1 MTYLKVILA
10 VATALTLSACATTE
24 TVSRSVSHD
33 YSVARTTPVDFQV
46 EDINV
51 TVPSRLRVSEANLFY
66 PIADIVWRGDVMG
79 NRHEQ
84 VAAIFE
90 EGMARGAKSVRGHD
104 KVVVDVQVLRFHS
117 LTERARYT
125 VGGVHSIKF
134 VMTVRDA
141 HTGDAIMETK
151 VVRAD
156 LDGFGGSRAIA
167 ADHNGMTQ
175 KVRITAHLAQVLQRE
190 MALLSAE
197 LNAPREEQ
205 LSSNTK
211 IIEGNDA
218 S

>member
-1 MTYLKVILA
+1 MTYFKVILA

-24 TVSRSVSHD
+24 QVSRSVSHD
-33 YSVARTTPVDFQV
+33 YSMARTSPVDFQV
-46 EDINV
+46 QDVNV
-51 TVPSRLRVSEANLFY
+51 VVPTRLSVSEANLFY

-84 VAAIFE
+84 VAALFE
-90 EGMARGAKSVRGHD
+90 EGMTRGAKQTKGHD

-141 HTGDAIMETK
+141 QTGQSIMETK
-151 VVRAD
+151 LVRAD
-156 LDGFGGSRAIA
+156 LDAFGGSRAIA

-175 KVRITAHLAQVLQRE
+175 KVRLTAHLSQVLQRE
-190 MALLSAE
+190 IALLSAE
-197 LNAPREEQ
+197 LNAPREAQ
-205 LSSNTK
+205 LSSEGKNLK
-211 IIEGNDA
+211 GNDA